1 MSRSADSGGW
11 LVTSPVLPPA
21 IGASVRVVR
30 GDPSRRSV
38 ALAVFEQTV
47 RALAGGAR

>member
-1 MSRSADSGGW
+1 
-11 LVTSPVLPPA
+11 VLPPA